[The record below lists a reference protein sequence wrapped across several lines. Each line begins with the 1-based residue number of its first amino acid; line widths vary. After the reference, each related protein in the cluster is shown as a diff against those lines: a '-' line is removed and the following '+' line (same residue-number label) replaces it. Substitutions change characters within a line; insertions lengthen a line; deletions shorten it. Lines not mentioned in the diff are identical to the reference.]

1 MLTYSKVNIVLSV
14 SLALVIIV
22 DLFVYVH
29 PVFYVLI
36 IIAYLAVLVWGTSV
50 IDSEFYM
57 KAYCSGDAQNKVI
70 GLTFDDGPDSKVTP
84 VVLEILKKHNIKAA
98 FFCIGEKMAKDP
110 ELVKRIS
117 EEGHII
123 GNHSYTHHF
132 FFDLFGKKKMTEEIF
147 GTESVIRDITGK
159 ENKLFRPPYGVINP
173 TLVSILKSNDYRV
186 VGWSLRSK
194 DTVIKDNNKLMK
206 RLRDGLKEGD
216 IVLFH
221 DRLEYM
227 TDVLENFI
235 NLAKSR
241 GYSFERPDLL
251 LNLKLNE

>member
-1 MLTYSKVNIVLSV
+1 MLTYKNINIIVSVL
-14 SLALVIIV
+14 LASVIIA
-22 DLFVYVH
+22 DSIVYVH
-29 PVFYVLI
+29 PAFYVFI

-50 IDSEFYM
+50 IDTEFYM
-57 KAYCSGDAQNKVI
+57 ETYCSGNSKGKVI

-84 VVLEILKKHNIKAA
+84 VVLEILKNHNIKAA
-98 FFCIGEKMAKDP
+98 FFCVGEKMANNP

-132 FFDLFGKKKMTEEIF
+132 FFDLFGKKKMTEEIL
-147 GTESVIRDITGK
+147 GTESVIRNITGK

-173 TLVSILKSNDYRV
+173 TLVTVLKSNNYKV

-194 DTVIKDNNKLMK
+194 DTVIKDKDKLMN
-206 RLRDGLKEGD
+206 RLRSGLKEGD

-241 GYSFERPDLL
+241 GYSFERPDLI
-251 LNLKLNE
+251 LNLN